1 VILVDSEQKSM
12 SFIDH
17 LEELR
22 WRIIKTISS
31 VILGGIITFFFIDLI
46 LNLLLRPLENI
57 NTNNP
62 INLQVLSVQG
72 MFIIKWTIA
81 FIGGLVIS
89 VPVITYQIWKFIA
102 PGLYANE
109 KGFVLPLV
117 VFSFFSFCSGIFFSY
132 EILIP
137 YCLNFFAGLSGEN
150 ILNNFSI
157 NHYFSFITWL
167 LLGCGIV
174 FQLPV
179 ISFLLSTIGVLT
191 PAFMRHYRRHSIVAI
206 FIVSSFITPPD
217 PVSMVVM
224 AFPLIILFELSI
236 GVSWMVNKTKGF
248 KKNT

>member
-1 VILVDSEQKSM
+1 MNSDQKSM

-31 VILGGIITFFFIDLI
+31 VILGGVITFFFIDFI
-46 LNLLLRPLENI
+46 ITLLLRPLENI

-117 VFSFFSFCSGIFFSY
+117 VFSFFSFCSGVFFSY

-137 YCLNFFAGLSGEN
+137 YCLNFFAGLSGAN

-191 PAFMRHYRRHSIVAI
+191 PAFMRHYRRHSVVAI

-248 KKNT
+248 TGNT

>member
-1 VILVDSEQKSM
+1 MNSNPKSM

-31 VILGGIITFFFIDLI
+31 VILGGILTFFFIDLI
-46 LNLLLRPLENI
+46 LVLLLRPLENI

-102 PGLYANE
+102 PGLYTNE

-132 EILIP
+132 KILIP

-236 GVSWMVNKTKGF
+236 GVSWIVNKTKGF

>member
-1 VILVDSEQKSM
+1 MTKSENEGGFVSHLTELRKRLIH
-12 SFIDH
+12 SFIF
-17 LEELR
+17 LF
-22 WRIIKTISS
+22 I
-31 VILGGIITFFFIDLI
+31 FFIGCYFFSENLYAFLVEPFASAVKENGLERRLI
-46 LNLLLRPLENI
+46 F
-57 NTNNP
+57 TA
-62 INLQVLSVQG
+62 LQETFLTY
-72 MFIIKWTIA
+72 IKVA
-81 FIGGLVIS
+81 FFTAFFVTCPYILM
-89 VPVITYQIWKFIA
+89 QIWKFIA

-117 VFSFFSFCSGIFFSY
+117 VFSFFSFCLGIFFSY

-224 AFPLIILFELSI
+224 AFPLIILFELKS
-236 GVSWMVNKTKGF
+236 F
-248 KKNT
+248 KC

>member
-1 VILVDSEQKSM
+1 MNSDQKSM